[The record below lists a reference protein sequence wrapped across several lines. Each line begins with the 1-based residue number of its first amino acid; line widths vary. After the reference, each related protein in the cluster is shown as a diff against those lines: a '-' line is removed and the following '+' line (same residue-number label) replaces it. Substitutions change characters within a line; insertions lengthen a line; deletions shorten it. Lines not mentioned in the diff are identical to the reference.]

1 MNLKKYKPK
10 MDFMTNLFDMNIS
23 LILNCILIKS
33 KVRSLY
39 IYDNSNDVSI
49 DVLSKLFPT
58 LHFEKTSYF
67 NSENTKHDIL
77 ISNEKFNISDYDTNY
92 KVGKLL
98 GYPTAD
104 HFPINREDQK
114 NIGYYQ
120 YTIKVDLIKNTKVI
134 LFSFVAKDASKDEEI
149 LLFLLKIQQALKSD
163 PISKFIK
170 DIYILKTKRTINNV
184 LQLNFLY

>member
-1 MNLKKYKPK
+1 
-10 MDFMTNLFDMNIS
+10 MDLMINLFDMNIS
-23 LILNCILIKS
+23 LILNCILIKN

-39 IYDNSNDVSI
+39 ICDNSNDVSI

-58 LHFEKTSYF
+58 LHVEKTSSL
-67 NSENTKHDIL
+67 NSDNTKHDIL
-77 ISNEKFNISDYDTNY
+77 ISNEKINMSDYDTSF
-92 KVGKLL
+92 KLGKLL

-104 HFPINREDQK
+104 HFPINRENQK

-134 LFSFVAKDASKDEEI
+134 LFSFVAKDASKDEEVC
-149 LLFLLKIQQALKSD
+149 LFLSKIQQALQSD
-163 PISKFIK
+163 PIYKYIK
-170 DIYILKTKRTINNV
+170 NIYILKTKRTINNV